1 MTPRIKIAHLLLDP
15 NTSEDI
21 PQERWTSAMDKQ
33 QQSINAFSAMSTGFA
48 CYSQHYN
55 LVNRT
60 ELPAESCA
68 QPSIINRSKDF
79 VNNPPVL
86 SYGHYG
92 AYRAHRAAIN
102 DFGDYDA
109 LLVVESDAT
118 YDITSSEMTE
128 AIYDAYRFAL
138 ERQGAMVTFGEVK
151 YGEGSR
157 ASVSDTAIY
166 YEHYKQVDH
175 FLDAH
180 CYLVLRSERER
191 IQRKLSTTGWH
202 AWDIWLYWN
211 YDARVKIYAPR
222 SPIVRQLD
230 GVSMIDYNDK
240 QPGGPAP
247 DLKHPAEDPD
257 ELGLSL
263 REGPNQSLETP
274 GDAGQNYRGPN
285 RALNDIE

>member
-1 MTPRIKIAHLLLDP
+1 MSAHNVPSLITTMKPRIKICHLLLDP
-15 NTSEDI
+15 NAPEDI
-21 PQERWTSAMDKQ
+21 PLERWSSAMNKQ
-33 QQSINAFSAMSTGFA
+33 RQSINAFSAMSTGFA

-55 LVNRT
+55 IVNRT

-109 LLVVESDAT
+109 LLVVESDVV
-118 YDITSSEMTE
+118 YDLSPVEMAK
-128 AIYDAYRFAL
+128 AIYDAYEHAL
-138 ERQGAMVTFGEVK
+138 VNGAAMVTFGEVK
-151 YGEGSR
+151 YGLGSL
-157 ASVSDTAIY
+157 AAESDTSVVQGSYRKI
-166 YEHYKQVDH
+166 DH
-175 FLDAH
+175 FLCAH

-211 YDARVKIYAPR
+211 YDRRTPIYSTLQPLVHE
-222 SPIVRQLD
+222 PD
-230 GVSMIDYNDK
+230 GYSVIDYNHK
-240 QPGGPAP
+240 
-247 DLKHPAEDPD
+247 
-257 ELGLSL
+257 
-263 REGPNQSLETP
+263 
-274 GDAGQNYRGPN
+274 
-285 RALNDIE
+285 